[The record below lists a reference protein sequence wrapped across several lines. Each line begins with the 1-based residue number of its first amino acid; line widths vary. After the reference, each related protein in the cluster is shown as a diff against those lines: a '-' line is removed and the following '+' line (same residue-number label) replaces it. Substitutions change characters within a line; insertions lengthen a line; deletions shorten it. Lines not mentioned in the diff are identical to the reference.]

1 MEQRIAW
8 RSMTGRFG
16 NVPCSTCE
24 SLAFKVWRS
33 VVGPAVALVTRTKPS
48 SCDVAGRPGV
58 AVAVAVVLPQRRWL
72 AVQALKVNSG
82 RRGVDTP
89 ARPTITV

>member
-1 MEQRIAW
+1 
-8 RSMTGRFG
+8 
-16 NVPCSTCE
+16 
-24 SLAFKVWRS
+24 

-82 RRGVDTP
+82 RRRVDTP
-89 ARPTITV
+89 ARPTINV